1 MSKKAVHVKWDSDNP
16 SNRQNYAGSLKTKG
30 SGSRKV
36 PSFND
41 RMMILVGV
49 PIVWCWLLSA
59 MTIIFMGISRPDL
72 VMPMLEGFIALLA
85 IVGTLATVIVTS
97 MLELWKNEQNK
108 EVEVIPERLSHSI
121 ILDGEERRHRMHI
134 ESLRLA
140 LEAEDS
146 VAFLQEVNK
155 GDFNPSKCESDGHF
169 FDPVPSS
176 SKKRK

>member
-1 MSKKAVHVKWDSDNP
+1 MSTKPIKVKFESDN
-16 SNRQNYAGSLKTKG
+16 SKERMYYGSLKSKG

-72 VMPMLEGFIALLA
+72 VMPQMEGFVALLA
-85 IVGTLATVIVTS
+85 IVGTLATLIVTS

-108 EVEVIPERLSHSI
+108 EVEVIPERLTHSI
-121 ILDGEERRHRMHI
+121 LLDGEERRHRMHI

-140 LEAEDS
+140 LDADDS
-146 VAFLQEVNK
+146 VAFLKEVNRGSVK
-155 GDFNPSKCESDGHF
+155 DERTDGHF
-169 FDPVPSS
+169 FDPVPSH
-176 SKKRK
+176 SKKNK

>member
-1 MSKKAVHVKWDSDNP
+1 MSDLSKKPKRPV
-16 SNRQNYAGSLKTKG
+16 QGTLKVKG

-59 MTIIFMGISRPDL
+59 MTIIFMGIIRPDL

-121 ILDGEERRHRMHI
+121 ILDGAERRHAMEI
-134 ESLRLA
+134 EKLKLA
-140 LEAEDS
+140 LQADDS
-146 VAFLQEVNK
+146 IAFLRELHLNSSRSM
-155 GDFNPSKCESDGHF
+155 PSELDDHI
-169 FDPVPSS
+169 FDPVPKSS
-176 SKKRK
+176 RKKR